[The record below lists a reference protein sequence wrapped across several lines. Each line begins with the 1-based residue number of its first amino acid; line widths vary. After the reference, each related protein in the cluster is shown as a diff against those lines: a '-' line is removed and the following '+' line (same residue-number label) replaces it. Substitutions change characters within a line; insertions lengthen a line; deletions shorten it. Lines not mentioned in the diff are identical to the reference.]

1 MEDKNEPRRCAAGA
15 KCLNAVDG
23 AGKTF
28 TPKRPWQQFCTAEC
42 GDHFNNSRRVRKAVA
57 TGPGSHAAGWDTHF
71 RPPRPPDPIRRVL
84 WEKDGGFSWQREP
97 GARAA
102 LKIRQSGR
110 IARIALAPEAI

>member
-1 MEDKNEPRRCAAGA
+1 VGITLTTPGACVKRSLRGLAA
-15 KCLNAVDG
+15 
-23 AGKTF
+23 
-28 TPKRPWQQFCTAEC
+28 TPLGGTPI
-42 GDHFNNSRRVRKAVA
+42 S
-57 TGPGSHAAGWDTHF
+57 GPL
-71 RPPRPPDPIRRVL
+71 RPPDPIRRVL